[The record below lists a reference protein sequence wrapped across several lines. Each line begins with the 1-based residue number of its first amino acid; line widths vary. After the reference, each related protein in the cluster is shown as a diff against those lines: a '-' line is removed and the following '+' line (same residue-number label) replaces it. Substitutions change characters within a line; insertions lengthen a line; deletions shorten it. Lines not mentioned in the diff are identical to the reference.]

1 MTLGVLGAGF
11 GRTGTLSL
19 KLALE
24 RLGFGPCYHMLE
36 VMAHPEHSPLWSAA
50 GDGEPVDW
58 DTLFEG
64 YRAAVDWPACRFWRE
79 LAQAFPAARIV
90 LSVREP
96 ERWYES
102 ARATI
107 FQAMQLPLPP
117 EAPEWVR
124 AQRDMARKLVLEQT
138 FGGRFEDRDHAI
150 AVYQQ
155 HNRDVERAFSP
166 DRLLVHEPAQGWQP
180 LCEFLD
186 TPVPDAPYPRVNSTE
201 EFQSRLAAASS

>member
-79 LAQAFPAARIV
+79 LAQAFPAARII